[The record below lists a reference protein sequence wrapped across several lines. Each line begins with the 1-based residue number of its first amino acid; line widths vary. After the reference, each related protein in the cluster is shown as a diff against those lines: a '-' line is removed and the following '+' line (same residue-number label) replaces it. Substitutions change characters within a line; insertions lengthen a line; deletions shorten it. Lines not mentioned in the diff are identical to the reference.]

1 MISILFKGKNRC
13 IDTKL
18 HEEKI
23 YTVFKYNS
31 LDVLRSPPY
40 RPGTHMHTH
49 ARSLFPS
56 KCGKSKS
63 TT

>member
-23 YTVFKYNS
+23 YTVFIYE
-31 LDVLRSPPY
+31 
-40 RPGTHMHTH
+40 
-49 ARSLFPS
+49 
-56 KCGKSKS
+56 
-63 TT
+63 